1 MLAGDNGMKRTI
13 LLQRKLTIISAV
25 LLSTVMFLCSAQT
38 LNISTK
44 GKAAVG
50 KEAMATTASPL
61 ASKAAIEILQQGGNA
76 VDAACAAAFAIGV
89 VEPDG
94 SGVGGGGGMVVYLS
108 KQKKPVYI
116 NFYPKASENIN
127 SISYDPKRDAR
138 SPKAILVPGTVA
150 GLTAALEQFGTL
162 PLSTVLQPAIRYAE
176 KGFPID
182 ETLSK
187 IILDNSDMLQNSPST
202 AAIYLKD
209 GFPLAEGDTI
219 RQVELARTLRTIA
232 EKGRKGFYEGPIAQ
246 KMVEEVTKNGGAL
259 TMEDLRTYQ
268 AETMEPV
275 KGTYRGYDII
285 TAGLPQS
292 GATVLEALN
301 MLENENLKRLGSFT
315 QSAESFHLVAEVMR
329 RAYADRQAFIGDPH
343 FGYCP
348 LKGITS
354 KEFAHDRFTDINRSV
369 VDPPEYRKTKAG
381 NPMPYDEGRPAKKA
395 ETVEQTEKP
404 IQIDDRDDD
413 GKFSGDK
420 GDDMFD
426 SWGGS
431 KKRSKEHVNKDEETK
446 DTTIIERDTKE
457 QEARYL
463 PDAPPF
469 PGSAVRPAAALTYEE
484 SHAPVQEGGHTTHL
498 AVIDKEGNVVS
509 LTQTLGT
516 FFGSGFTS
524 EGVLFN
530 CAMSNFG
537 ANSSDNAPEPKKQ
550 PRSSIAPTIILK
562 EGKTFMTVGSP
573 GATRIPATVVE
584 LIVNVIDFGMNA
596 DDANNAPRFFLQKTD
611 DYLHLESRFS
621 DEIQGALKKKGHHL
635 QVYGEFDLFFG
646 GAQMILVDSATGAYY
661 GSADPR
667 RGGVA
672 IGY

>member
-1 MLAGDNGMKRTI
+1 MKHIMEVQQKITVI
-13 LLQRKLTIISAV
+13 VLV
-25 LLSTVMFLCSAQT
+25 LLSLVIVTCGAQT
-38 LNISTK
+38 LNISSK
-44 GKAAVG
+44 GKAAIG
-50 KEAMATTASPL
+50 KEAMATTAHPL
-61 ASKAAIEILQQGGNA
+61 ASKAAIEILEKGGNA

-94 SGVGGGGGMVVYLS
+94 SGLGGGGGMVVYLA
-108 KQKKPVYI
+108 KQKKAIYI
-116 NFYPKASENIN
+116 NFYPRASENIN
-127 SISYDPKRDAR
+127 SIGFDSKRDAR
-138 SPKAILVPGTVA
+138 SPKAILVPGNVA
-150 GLTAALEQFGTL
+150 GLTTALEQFGTL
-162 PLSTVLQPAIRYAE
+162 PLSTVMQPAVRYAE
-176 KGFPID
+176 QGFPVD

-187 IILDNSDMLQNSPST
+187 IILDNTDMLQNSPTT
-202 AAIYLKD
+202 ASVYLKD
-209 GFPLAEGDTI
+209 GFPAAEGDTI
-219 RQVELARTLRTIA
+219 RQWELAATLRVIA

-246 KMVEEVTKNGGAL
+246 TMVEDVTKNGGAL
-259 TMEDLRTYQ
+259 TLEDLRSYQ

-275 KGTYRGYDII
+275 RGTYRGYEII

-301 MLENENLKRLGSFT
+301 MLENENLKRLGTFT
-315 QSAESFHLVAEVMR
+315 QSSETFHLVAEALR
-329 RAYADRQAFIGDPH
+329 RAYADRLAFIGDPH

-354 KEFAHDRFTDINRSV
+354 KEFARDRFADINRSM

-381 NPMPYDEGRPAKKA
+381 NPMPYDEARPQKKA
-395 ETVEQTEKP
+395 EPVEQTEKST
-404 IQIDDRDDD
+404 QIDDRDDD

-420 GDDMFD
+420 GDDIFD
-426 SWGGS
+426 SWGGN
-431 KKRSKEHVNKDEETK
+431 KKRNKDRLKENSGK
-446 DTTIIERDTKE
+446 QDTTVIERDIKE
-457 QEARYL
+457 QEARYM
-463 PDAPPF
+463 PDALPI
-469 PGSAVRPAAALTYEE
+469 PGYSDRSALALAYENV
-484 SHAPVQEGGHTTHL
+484 HAPAQEGGHTTHL

-516 FFGSGFTS
+516 FFGSGLTS
-524 EGVLFN
+524 AGVLFN

-562 EGKTFMTVGSP
+562 DGKTFMTVGSP
-573 GATRIPATVVE
+573 GATRIPATIVE
-584 LIVNVIDFGMNA
+584 LIVNVIDFGMSA

-611 DYLHLESRFS
+611 DFLHLESRFS
-621 DEIQGALKKKGHHL
+621 EEIRNDLKKKGHHL
-635 QVYGEFDLFFG
+635 RVYGEFDLFFG
-646 GAQMILVDSATGAYY
+646 GAQMILVDPATGMYY